1 MSFAFHPDNQTGGVK
16 IRLSN
21 VIQMLSDVKTI
32 SMKSQTTEE
41 KLIRLLLARLE
52 RISVDSYWA
61 HRPSG
66 VRGALIRS
74 LEAQEK
80 PGSQTLESLSE
91 LGFQILERA
100 AREKR

>member
-1 MSFAFHPDNQTGGVK
+1 MNPQTA
-16 IRLSN
+16 
-21 VIQMLSDVKTI
+21 
-32 SMKSQTTEE
+32 EE
-41 KLIRLLLARLE
+41 KLIHLLLARLE

-61 HRPSG
+61 HRASG

-74 LEAQEK
+74 LEAQEN
-80 PGSQTLESLSE
+80 PDIQTLESLSK

>member
-1 MSFAFHPDNQTGGVK
+1 
-16 IRLSN
+16 
-21 VIQMLSDVKTI
+21 
-32 SMKSQTTEE
+32 MKSQTTHEE
-41 KLIRLLLARLE
+41 LIHLLLARLE

-61 HRPSG
+61 HRASG

-74 LEAQEK
+74 MEAYEAQEN
-80 PGSQTLESLSE
+80 PDIQTLECLSK

>member
-1 MSFAFHPDNQTGGVK
+1 MKPQT
-16 IRLSN
+16 S
-21 VIQMLSDVKTI
+21 
-32 SMKSQTTEE
+32 EE
-41 KLIRLLLARLE
+41 KLIHLLLARLE

-61 HRPSG
+61 HRASG

-74 LEAQEK
+74 LEGSEAQDD
-80 PGSQTLESLSE
+80 SNIQTLESLSR